1 MISIIKHVTLVVSE
15 KHGKQRNRLNQ
26 LDEDLWSCR
35 GTNLRDLFHPRI
47 MLRGVFVNDMTLA
60 SRSRIVDTRE
70 KRTSSYIADTN
81 GIKRIYCWFC
91 RNAIF

>member
-35 GTNLRDLFHPRI
+35 GTNLRHLFHPRI
-47 MLRGVFVNDMTLA
+47 ILRVFSWIRAKEEL
-60 SRSRIVDTRE
+60 RRISLIQV
-70 KRTSSYIADTN
+70 K
-81 GIKRIYCWFC
+81 
-91 RNAIF
+91 

>member
-35 GTNLRDLFHPRI
+35 GTNLRHLFHPRI
-47 MLRGVFVNDMTLA
+47 ILRGVFV
-60 SRSRIVDTRE
+60 DTRE
-70 KRTSSYIADTN
+70 RRTSSYIADTSE
-81 GIKRIYCWFC
+81 IKRICCRFC

>member
-15 KHGKQRNRLNQ
+15 KHGKQRNLLNQ

-35 GTNLRDLFHPRI
+35 GTNLRDLFHPLI
-47 MLRGVFVNDMTLA
+47 ILRGVFVDDTTLA

-70 KRTSSYIADTN
+70 RRTSSYIADTSE
-81 GIKRIYCWFC
+81 IKKICCRFC